1 MIMSSTSSTFT
12 LTIISCSA
20 ESRSSS
26 RPPRI
31 GLPKPSTSTNYSSSA
46 YQKSNFAPVDEI
58 GEPVHAT
65 VVHGSIPPDF
75 PEGAYIR
82 IGSNPLHRAQKSAV
96 SVFGKSSHI
105 WVEGEGMIHALYFNK
120 DDSSSTD
127 GSWTT
132 FYNNKYVSTDT
143 FELEKQ
149 RKKPVFLPATEG
161 DPPAVL
167 AAFLLN
173 LMRFGVA
180 NKNISNTNV
189 FEHAGKYYT
198 SGDSD
203 VAPHEIDIQTLE
215 TLGTWDEIAGSWNR
229 PFTSHPKMRF
239 GAANKNMS
247 NTNVFEHA
255 GKYYSITEIDV
266 APYEID
272 IQTLE
277 TLGRTWDEIAES
289 WNRQFTSHPKKA
301 PGTGEL
307 VIMGIDG
314 RKPYLVLG
322 VISADGKKLLHKV
335 DMKFERIILFHE
347 MGVTQKYNIIPD
359 FPTII
364 DTNRLL
370 RGGSLIRYEKD
381 KYARIGVM
389 PRYGDV
395 DSVRWFEVKPCCAFH
410 IINCYEEDDEVVVMA
425 CIAQDSIIPGPD
437 LGKDKME
444 WFSRGFKKVSS
455 YQENMEEGF
464 LFARP
469 YEWRLNMKTGQVNE
483 KYLVPLDFAMDFPT
497 VNDHFI
503 GVKNKFAYTQVVDS
517 AASSAAGMV
526 KYGGL
531 AKLSLQERNVKFLEG
546 EDAQEYR
553 KIEYHMFPEN
563 TFCTGASF
571 VAKHGSADED
581 DGWLVTFVHNEDTN
595 TSEVYIVDAKNIS
608 SEAVARIRLPCRVP
622 YGFHGAYMPLKR
634 D

>member
-1 MIMSSTSSTFT
+1 MATIMSCSASAFP
-12 LTIISCSA
+12 LTITCSA
-20 ESRSSS
+20 ESRS

-46 YQKSNFAPVDEI
+46 SASATAAYQKIWTRIDVLPRTIKETSLKLLDDFVDRVFEFVDQPYLPSQTRS
-58 GEPVHAT
+58 ENP
-65 VVHGSIPPDF
+65 SKPPSSMAASLLIF
-75 PEGAYIR
+75 RRVYTLE
-82 IGSNPLHRAQKSAV
+82 LTTTTAV
-96 SVFGKSSHI
+96 MESGQPF
-105 WVEGEGMIHALYFNK
+105 
-120 DDSSSTD
+120 
-127 GSWTT
+127 TT
-132 FYNNKYVSTDT
+132 TNVSTNT
-143 FELEKQ
+143 FELEKE

-167 AAFLLN
+167 SALLLN
-173 LMRFGVA
+173 LMRFGVP
-180 NKNISNTNV
+180 NKT
-189 FEHAGKYYT
+189 
-198 SGDSD
+198 
-203 VAPHEIDIQTLE
+203 
-215 TLGTWDEIAGSWNR
+215 
-229 PFTSHPKMRF
+229 
-239 GAANKNMS
+239 MS

-255 GKYYSITEIDV
+255 GKCYASGDGDV
-266 APYEID
+266 ALHEIH
-272 IQTLE
+272 IPTLE
-277 TLGRTWDEIAES
+277 TIGTWEEIAES
-289 WNRQFTSHPKKA
+289 WNHPFTSHPKKA

-307 VIMGIDG
+307 VIIGIDA
-314 RKPYLVLG
+314 KNPYLVLG

-335 DMKFERIILFHE
+335 DLKFKRCILFHE
-347 MGVTQKYNIIPD
+347 LGVTQRYNIIPD
-359 FPTII
+359 FPIALDI
-364 DTNRLL
+364 NRFL
-370 RGGSLIRYEKD
+370 RGGPLVRYEKD

-395 DSVRWFEVKPCCAFH
+395 DSVRWFEVKTCCAFH

-425 CIAQDSIIPGPD
+425 CIAQDSIISGPE
-437 LGKDKME
+437 LGRDKLG
-444 WFSRGFKKVSS
+444 WFSRGLKKVSS

-464 LFARP
+464 LFARS
-469 YEWRLNMKTGQVNE
+469 YEWRLNMKTGQVKE
-483 KYLVPLDFAMDFPT
+483 KYLVALDFAMDFP
-497 VNDHFI
+497 VINDNFI
-503 GVKNKFAYTQVVDS
+503 GVKNKFAYAQLVDS